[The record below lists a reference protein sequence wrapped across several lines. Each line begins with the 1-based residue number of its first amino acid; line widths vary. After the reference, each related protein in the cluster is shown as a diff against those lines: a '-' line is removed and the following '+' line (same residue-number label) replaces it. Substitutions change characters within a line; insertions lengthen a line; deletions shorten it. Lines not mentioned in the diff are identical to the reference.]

1 MKDRYFVYRLMISKV
16 EKKLFI
22 LQDPVGLYKKD
33 ILSMIPKDGAEITF
47 DTKTAGNFE
56 ELLTWAN

>member
-1 MKDRYFVYRLMISKV
+1 MKDRYFIYRLMISKA
-16 EKKLFI
+16 EKKLYI

-33 ILSMIPKDGAEITF
+33 ILSMIPKDGAEIAF
-47 DTKTAGNFE
+47 DTKTAGHYE